1 MSALVIGLLILL
13 LPICGDIMKNIQI
26 SYDLF
31 RSLCDYFFTSDY
43 TGASW
48 LADDIRSE
56 LRHKQERLNAREIFS
71 RYKTS
76 SGQERENARKEYL
89 DAADILEDFR
99 TAAEVRQSAP
109 PDDLD

>member
-1 MSALVIGLLILL
+1 
-13 LPICGDIMKNIQI
+13 MKNIQI

-48 LADDIRSE
+48 LADDIRAE
-56 LRHKQERLNAREIFS
+56 LRRKQERLNARELFS
-71 RYKTS
+71 RYKSS
-76 SGQERENARKEYL
+76 SGAERETARREYL

-99 TAAEVRQSAP
+99 TASEVRQPAP

>member
-1 MSALVIGLLILL
+1 MV
-13 LPICGDIMKNIQI
+13 KNIQI

-31 RSLCDYFFTSDY
+31 RSLCDYFFVSDY

-71 RYKTS
+71 RYKS
-76 SGQERENARKEYL
+76 SLGNDREAARREYL

-99 TAAEVRQSAP
+99 TAAEVRQPAP

>member
-1 MSALVIGLLILL
+1 MSVLVFGLMLPLL
-13 LPICGDIMKNIQI
+13 MICGDTMKNIQI

-56 LRHKQERLNAREIFS
+56 LRHKQERLNARELFS
-71 RYKTS
+71 RYKNST
-76 SGQERENARKEYL
+76 GQERENARKEYL
-89 DAADILEDFR
+89 NAADILEDFR
-99 TAAEVRQSAP
+99 TSSEVRQPAP
-109 PDDLD
+109 PDDLA